1 VTIKWPDF
9 SLMSKEDAID
19 WLRKQNDPKLER
31 LIAWVAEASSAQRCY
46 YEIRLSIAEAERRAV
61 RKANGEEVP
70 VELPADRA

>member
-1 VTIKWPDF
+1 MKNWPDF

-31 LIAWVAEASSAQRCY
+31 LIAWVSEASSAQRCY

-61 RKANGEEVP
+61 RMANGEEVP
-70 VELPADRA
+70 GGLPADRV